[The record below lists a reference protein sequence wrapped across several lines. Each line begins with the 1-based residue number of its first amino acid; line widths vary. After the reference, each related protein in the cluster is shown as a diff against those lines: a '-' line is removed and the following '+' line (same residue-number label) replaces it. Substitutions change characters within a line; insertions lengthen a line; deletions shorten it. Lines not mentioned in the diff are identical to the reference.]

1 MEQLTQNLKDGHMQ
15 LLEVPFPALGAGQV
29 LVRNH
34 FSLISAGT
42 EGKTVKDARLG
53 YIGKARARKEEVK
66 KVIQTAKTIGLK
78 ETYRLVMNKLD
89 APSALGY
96 SCAGEIIAIADDVRD
111 FKIGDLVACGGSS
124 AVHAEVVAI
133 PINLCVRLH
142 ADASLQHAAFTT
154 LGAIALQG
162 IRQADLRLGENCLV
176 IGLGLIG
183 QITLQLLRA
192 SGVNAIGIDID
203 PSQVDLAKRNGF
215 TNSFVRN
222 ETQLESAVLHLT
234 AGHGADAIIITASAS
249 SLDPIDLAGT
259 LCRKKGKVIV
269 VGAVPTGFTR
279 KNFYIKELELKMSCS
294 YGPGR
299 YDSEYEEQGMDYP
312 YAYVRWTEN
321 RNMETFAELIYTK
334 QINIDSL
341 LSHVF
346 TFAEAKNAY
355 DLILEKSEPF
365 TGILLKYNLEKA
377 LKNSISIRKEEY
389 QTVEQVC
396 VGMIGAG
403 SFGQN
408 FILPVIKEKV
418 SLQGIAT
425 ARPNSA
431 RNVGDKFG
439 FSYCTGDASEIVND
453 TAINTLFIAT
463 RHDSHG
469 KYVIEGLAKNKNV
482 FTEKPL
488 CIHREELEE
497 IRKVFSSSD
506 CRLMVGFNRRFA
518 PMSVQLKQK
527 LNTNAPL
534 AILMRI
540 NAGVVAKDHWIH
552 DPKVGGGRIKG
563 EVCHFIDY
571 AAFLADSTIAEVSA
585 TAMSDSSGL
594 EDTLSITL
602 KMENGSIATIA
613 YFSNGNKEV
622 SKEYIEVYNGGLIAK
637 IDDFKELTISD
648 SKGSKKSNGNQ
659 DKGHKLELEA
669 FVQAIKTGNASPIS
683 FESLYNST
691 LAAFAVVESI
701 SQNGKNISLN
711 SL

>member
-15 LLEVPFPALGAGQV
+15 LLEVPFPALSSGQV

-96 SCAGEIIAIADDVRD
+96 SCAGEIIAVANDVKD

-133 PINLCVRLH
+133 PVNLCVRLH

-162 IRQADLRLGENCLV
+162 IRQADLRLGETCVV

-203 PSQVDLAKRNGF
+203 PSQVELAKRIGF
-215 TNSFVRN
+215 NNSFVRN
-222 ETQLESAVLHLT
+222 ETQLESAVLQLT

-279 KNFYIKELELKMSCS
+279 KNYYIKELELKMSCS

-299 YDSEYEEQGMDYP
+299 YDHEYEEQGMDYP

-321 RNMETFAELIYTK
+321 RNMETFAELIYKK
-334 QINIDSL
+334 QINIDAL
-341 LSHVF
+341 LSHIF
-346 TFAEAKNAY
+346 TFEDAKKAY
-355 DLILEKSEPF
+355 DLILEKTESF
-365 TGILLKYNLEKA
+365 TGILLKYNLEKT
-377 LKNSISIRKEEY
+377 LRNSIPLRKDEY
-389 QTVEQVC
+389 KAVEQVS

-403 SFGQN
+403 SFGQH
-408 FILPVIKEKV
+408 FILPVIKEKAT
-418 SLQGIAT
+418 LQGIAT

-439 FSYCTGDASEIVND
+439 FRYCTGDASEVVND
-453 TAINTLFIAT
+453 ATVNTLFIAT

-469 KYVIEGLAKNKNV
+469 KYVLDGLNKNKNV

-497 IRKVFSSSD
+497 IKKAYSSSD

-527 LNTNAPL
+527 LNATVPI

-571 AAFLADSTIAEVSA
+571 AAFLADSKIADVSA

-637 IDDFKELTISD
+637 IDDFKELIVSD
-648 SKGSKKSNGNQ
+648 SKGTKKSNGNQ
-659 DKGHKLELEA
+659 DKGHKLELDA
-669 FVQAIKTGNASPIS
+669 FVQSIKSGKSSPIS

-691 LAAFAVVESI
+691 LATFAVVESI
-701 SQNGKNISLN
+701 SLNGKNISLN

>member
-15 LLEVPFPALGAGQV
+15 LLEVPFPALSSGQV

-89 APSALGY
+89 APNALGY
-96 SCAGEIIAIADDVRD
+96 SCAGEIIGIADDIRD
-111 FKIGDLVACGGSS
+111 FKIGDLVACGGST

-133 PINLCVRLH
+133 PVNLCVRLH
-142 ADASLQHAAFTT
+142 NDASLAHSAFTT

-162 IRQADLRLGENCLV
+162 IRQADLRLGENCVV
-176 IGLGLIG
+176 IGLGLVG

-203 PSQVDLAKRNGF
+203 PTQVELAKRCGF
-215 TNSFVRN
+215 NHSFLRN
-222 ETQLESAVLHLT
+222 ETQLESTILQLT
-234 AGHGADAIIITASAS
+234 AGHGADSVIIAASAS

-259 LCRKKGKVIV
+259 LCRRKGNVIV
-269 VGAVPTGFTR
+269 VGAIPTGFTR
-279 KNFYIKELELKMSCS
+279 KNYYVKELELKMSCS

-299 YDSEYEEQGMDYP
+299 YDTEYEEQGMDYP
-312 YAYVRWTEN
+312 FAYVRWTEN
-321 RNMETFAELIYTK
+321 RNMETFAELVYNK
-334 QINIDSL
+334 QIDLDPL
-341 LSHVF
+341 LSH
-346 TFAEAKNAY
+346 TFSFQEAKKAY

-365 TGILLKYNLEKA
+365 TGILLKYDTEKV
-377 LKNSISIRKEEY
+377 LKNVITLRKENN
-389 QTVEQVC
+389 TSVSQVT

-408 FILPVIKEKV
+408 FILPVIKDKV
-418 SLQGIAT
+418 NLAGIAT

-431 RNVGDKFG
+431 RNVADKFG
-439 FSYCTGDASEIVND
+439 FGYCAGDANEILND
-453 TAINTLFIAT
+453 ANINTIFIAT

-469 KYVIEGLAKNKNV
+469 KYVLDGLSKNKNI

-488 CIHREELEE
+488 CIHKEELEE
-497 IRKVFSSSD
+497 IKKVHTATQGK
-506 CRLMVGFNRRFA
+506 LMVGFNRRFA
-518 PMSVQLKQK
+518 PMSMQIMQR
-527 LNTNAPL
+527 LND
-534 AILMRI
+534 AIPSAIMMRI

-552 DPKVGGGRIKG
+552 DPKVGGGRIVG

-571 AAFLADSTIAEVSA
+571 ASFLAKSKISSVSA
-585 TAMSDSSGL
+585 TAMKDAGGL
-594 EDTLSITL
+594 EDTLSIML
-602 KMENGSIATIA
+602 KMENGSIASIA

-622 SKEYIEVYNGGLIAK
+622 NKEYIEIYNGGLIAK
-637 IDDFKELTISD
+637 IDDFKELVISD
-648 SKGSKKSNGNQ
+648 SKGTKKHSGNQ
-659 DKGHKLELEA
+659 NKGHKLEMEA
-669 FVQAIKTGNASPIS
+669 FVQAIKGGKPAPIS
-683 FESLYNST
+683 FDELYNST
-691 LAAFAVVESI
+691 LATFAVLESI

-711 SL
+711 QL

>member
-15 LLEVPFPALGAGQV
+15 LLEVPFPALGSGQV

-111 FKIGDLVACGGSS
+111 FKIGDLVACGGSN

-133 PINLCVRLH
+133 PVNLCVRLH

-162 IRQADLRLGENCLV
+162 IRQADLRLGENCVV

-192 SGVNAIGIDID
+192 SGINAIGIDID
-203 PSQVDLAKRNGF
+203 SSQVELAKRIGF
-215 TNSFVRN
+215 NNSFVRN
-222 ETQLESAVLHLT
+222 ETQLESAVLQLT

-279 KNFYIKELELKMSCS
+279 KNYYIKELELKMSCS

-299 YDSEYEEQGMDYP
+299 YDNEYEEQGMDYP

-321 RNMETFAELIYTK
+321 RNMETIAELIYKK
-334 QINIDSL
+334 QINIDAL

-346 TFAEAKNAY
+346 TFEDAKKAY
-355 DLILEKSEPF
+355 DLILEKTESF
-365 TGILLKYNLEKA
+365 TGILLKYNLEKT
-377 LKNSISIRKEEY
+377 LKNSIPLKNDKY
-389 QTVEQVC
+389 KAVEQVS

-408 FILPVIKEKV
+408 FMLPVIKEKAT
-418 SLQGIAT
+418 LQGIAT

-453 TAINTLFIAT
+453 TTINTLFIAT

-469 KYVIEGLAKNKNV
+469 KYVLAGLNKNKNV

-497 IRKVFSSSD
+497 IKKAYSSSD

-527 LNTNAPL
+527 LNATAPI

-571 AAFLADSTIAEVSA
+571 AAFLADSIITEVTA

-637 IDDFKELTISD
+637 IDDFKELIISN
-648 SKGSKKSNGNQ
+648 SKGTKKSNGNQ
-659 DKGHKLELEA
+659 DKGHKIELEA
-669 FVQAIKTGNASPIS
+669 FVQSIKSGAPSPIS

-691 LAAFAVVESI
+691 LATFAVVESI